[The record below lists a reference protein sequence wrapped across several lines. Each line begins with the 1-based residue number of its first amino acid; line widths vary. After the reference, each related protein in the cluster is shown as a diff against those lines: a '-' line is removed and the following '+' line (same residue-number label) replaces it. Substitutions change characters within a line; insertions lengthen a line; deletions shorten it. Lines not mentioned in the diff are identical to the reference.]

1 MDNLT
6 AYLAK
11 AYTTFTKKIW
21 SQTSQVL
28 ETCEVLDPK

>member
-1 MDNLT
+1 MEQST
-6 AYLAK
+6 IA
-11 AYTTFTKKIW
+11 FTKKIW